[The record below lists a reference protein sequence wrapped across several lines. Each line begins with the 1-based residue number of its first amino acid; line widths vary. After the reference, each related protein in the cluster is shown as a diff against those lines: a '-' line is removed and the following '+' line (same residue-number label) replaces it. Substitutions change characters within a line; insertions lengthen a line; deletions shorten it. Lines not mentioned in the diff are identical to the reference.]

1 MSVVLRRG
9 GLSRRARLKFR
20 FDFPHTKF
28 PPHLHR
34 KSTLRDPRNTISS
47 ISNPK
52 RLRRVQHGHSP
63 PLCGQT
69 RCSGVTRFFAAV
81 SRVWGFLPPV
91 FPRIFN
97 PGSKFFDGKCRDG
110 RTANADVRSRRFS
123 CFWDAVGSGYTL
135 RCSFPEISA
144 RGGIPNSISCTHL
157 MTL

>member
-52 RLRRVQHGHSP
+52 RLRRVQHGRSP

-97 PGSKFFDGKCRDG
+97 PGSKFLMGSVETVVRPTQTCGHAAFHAFGMLLDRVTPFD
-110 RTANADVRSRRFS
+110 VHFPRSQ
-123 CFWDAVGSGYTL
+123 
-135 RCSFPEISA
+135 
-144 RGGIPNSISCTHL
+144 RGVVSPTPSPAPI
-157 MTL
+157 